1 MQPTGLIV
9 ADGARCRFICA
20 TPAETEDFQP
30 TTALE
35 ECADLANP
43 EALLSGQN
51 IYSNTKSGRNR
62 SHPGGP
68 AHGYDDHRDRHHA
81 EMLRRFAREIA
92 AQADRLVKD
101 RGLVGLV
108 LVADA
113 RLLGFLREQFPPQ
126 LRDKITATLEEA
138 ATKKSVA
145 ELRKLLEQRELLPT
159 APRANAGYRPRGQ
172 AS

>member
-20 TPAETEDFQP
+20 IPAETDEFEP

-92 AQADRLVKD
+92 AHAERLVKD

-113 RLLGFLREQFPPQ
+113 RLLGFLREEFPPQ
-126 LRDKITATLEEA
+126 LHARITATLDEA
-138 ATKKSVA
+138 ATKRSVA
-145 ELRKLLEQRELLPT
+145 ELRKLLEQRELLPV
-159 APRANAGYRPRGQ
+159 APRAKASYRPRGQ

>member
-1 MQPTGLIV
+1 MHRTGLIV

-20 TPAETEDFQP
+20 TSAETEDFEP

-43 EALLSGQN
+43 EALLSGQS

-68 AHGYDDHRDRHHA
+68 AHGYDDHRDRHHT
-81 EMLRRFAREIA
+81 EMLRRFAREIV
-92 AQADRLVKD
+92 AQAERLVKEK
-101 RGLVGLV
+101 GLVGLI
-108 LVADA
+108 LVADT

-126 LRDKITATLEEA
+126 LRDKITATLDEA

-145 ELRKLLEQRELLPT
+145 ALRKLLEQRGVLSP
-159 APRANAGYRPRGQ
+159 APRAKASYRPRGQ
-172 AS
+172 TN